1 MKKESFKEI
10 SYLAG
15 FHLKKPD
22 YNFKAKAG
30 ELFNIISDIT
40 EREFEVF
47 DIDTNLILLR
57 NKDLKHF
64 VIKFYSTQL
73 VYEDEVEN
81 FSDFQ
86 SKALQILEG
95 WQKINPSAKTLRL
108 GGTLRRILL
117 SNVHPKGTYSS
128 ILFDNYIKNL
138 TVGGKHKKINLH
150 LNYNYTRKSND
161 YNVNIYLDEILEK
174 EFLLECRLDIN
185 QIDSDGSKRIDF
197 ERVKNIF
204 NFSDKYYREE
214 FINDLNI
221 K

>member
-1 MKKESFKEI
+1 MNKESFKEL

-22 YNFKAKAG
+22 FNFKAKAG

-47 DIDTNLILLR
+47 DIDTDLILLK
-57 NKDLKHF
+57 NKDLRDFKIEF
-64 VIKFYSTQL
+64 DSRKL
-73 VYEDEVEN
+73 VYEDAVDN
-81 FSDFQ
+81 FNDFQ

-95 WQKINPSAKTLRL
+95 WQNINPSAKILRL
-108 GGTLRRILL
+108 GGVLRRILL
-117 SNVHPKGTYSS
+117 SNESPKGKYSS
-128 ILFDNYIKNL
+128 ILFDNYIQNL

-150 LNYNYTRKSND
+150 LNYDYTRKGND
-161 YNVNIYLDEILEK
+161 YNININLDEILEK
-174 EFLLECRLDIN
+174 EYILECRLDIN
-185 QIDSDGSKRIDF
+185 QIDLDGSKRIDF

-221 K
+221 R